1 MTLQYAR
8 NCIVLTKKKMT
19 LRFWS
24 SLEIFFVLDSRVVVQ
39 FLCFFNGKK
48 LLVFIEHLLYSSIW
62 QVPWTARRSNQSILK
77 EINPEYS
84 LERLMLKLKIQY
96 FGHLMR
102 RSDSLE
108 KTLMVELLKAGE
120 ARNDRMTSLTQWCLV
135 CCSPWGCK
143 ESGTTEWLNN
153 NMYIHNDF
161 WFIMMKI
168 EYSCLFLLF
177 LKMPLKWQER
187 NFFTS

>member
-77 EINPEYS
+77 EINPEYT
-84 LERLMLKLKIQY
+84 LEGLILKLKLQY
-96 FGHLMR
+96 FGHLMQ
-102 RSDSLE
+102 SANSLE
-108 KTLMVELLKAGE
+108 KTVLAGKIE
-120 ARNDRMTSLTQWCLV
+120 GRRRRGWQSMREDETVWWHHWLNRHAFEQALEDGEEHRSLA
-135 CCSPWGCK
+135 CCSPWGHK
-143 ESGTTEWLNN
+143 ELDTTEQLNSN
-153 NMYIHNDF
+153 
-161 WFIMMKI
+161 
-168 EYSCLFLLF
+168 L
-177 LKMPLKWQER
+177 
-187 NFFTS
+187 T